1 MTIDIKYENYSVK
14 DFLEDDLFL
23 QWQLAPTET
32 LDEFWKQVLQYPHQ
46 EANLSDAVRTL
57 HSVTINHV
65 SLSRREEDKMLQ
77 NIYARYRR
85 HRVRRFIYW
94 STSVAASLILLFLLV
109 SPLRDFTGEK
119 VNVMLTDV
127 QSVRLDTIQDVQL
140 IIGEKKTIA
149 MAEDADISWTK
160 EDEIEVNGRS
170 SNSTY
175 KSRIDADVTYST
187 LLVPYGKRSFLTLR
201 DGTKVW
207 INSGTEVR
215 FPVNM
220 EGKERSIYVDGEIYI
235 EVAKDK
241 ERPFYVHTSGFDVR
255 VYGTKFN
262 VTSYKADKEKS
273 VVLVEGSVS
282 VCSKEETKEKE
293 VKEIFLHP
301 DQMYHTTNRG
311 PMITHVNALQYIT
324 WKDGIWQFT
333 SESLESIAL
342 RLSRYYGVDIHC
354 DEKTAV
360 KSCTGKLILF
370 DDVDKTLRIIEEIF
384 GVRYETNQNEIII
397 SMNP

>member
-32 LDEFWKQVLQYPHQ
+32 LDEFWKQVLQQYPHQ

-85 HRVRRFIYW
+85 HRIRRFIYW

-201 DGTKVW
+201 DGTKIW
-207 INSGTEVR
+207 INSGTELR
-215 FPVNM
+215 FPANM
-220 EGKERSIYVDGEIYI
+220 EKKGRGIYVNGEIYI
-235 EVAKDK
+235 EVAKD
-241 ERPFYVHTSGFDVR
+241 ETSPFYVRTSEFDVR

-262 VTSYKADKEKS
+262 VTSYKADLNKS

-282 VCSKEETKEKE
+282 VLTKEKE
-293 VKEIFLHP
+293 AEEIFLHP
-301 DQMYHTTNRG
+301 NQMYKTDQPGNKVTD
-311 PMITHVNALQYIT
+311 VNALQYIT

-333 SESLESIAL
+333 SERLENIVL
-342 RLSRYYGVDIHC
+342 RLSRYYGIKIHC
-354 DEKTAV
+354 DEISAA
-360 KSCTGKLILF
+360 KSCTGKLVLF
-370 DDVDKTLRIIEEIF
+370 DDINETLQIIEEIF
-384 GVRYETNQNEIII
+384 GVKYTPNQNEITI
-397 SMNP
+397 SINP

>member
-23 QWQLAPTET
+23 QWQLVPTET
-32 LDEFWKQVLQYPHQ
+32 LDEFWKQVLQQYPHQ

-119 VNVMLTDV
+119 VNVMLADV

-201 DGTKVW
+201 DGTKIW
-207 INSGTEVR
+207 INSGTELR
-215 FPVNM
+215 FPANM
-220 EGKERSIYVDGEIYI
+220 EKKGRGIYVNGEIYI
-235 EVAKDK
+235 EVAKD
-241 ERPFYVHTSGFDVR
+241 ETSPFYVRTSEFDVR

-262 VTSYKADKEKS
+262 VTSYKADLNKS

-282 VCSKEETKEKE
+282 VLTKEKE
-293 VKEIFLHP
+293 AEEIFLHP
-301 DQMYHTTNRG
+301 NQMYKTDQPGNKVTD
-311 PMITHVNALQYIT
+311 VNALQYIT

-333 SESLESIAL
+333 SERLENIVL
-342 RLSRYYGVDIHC
+342 RLSRYYGIKIHC
-354 DEKTAV
+354 DEISAA
-360 KSCTGKLILF
+360 KSCTGKLVLF
-370 DDVDKTLRIIEEIF
+370 DDINETLQIIEEIF
-384 GVRYETNQNEIII
+384 GVKYTPNQNEITI
-397 SMNP
+397 SINP

>member
-32 LDEFWKQVLQYPHQ
+32 LDEFWKQVLQQYPHQ

-149 MAEDADISWTK
+149 MAEDADIISEYLDKWHAMRNI
-160 EDEIEVNGRS
+160 EDEYHRDDYELKGIKELIRH
-170 SNSTY
+170 SNDMNLDMFGVFIDGKLEAFTLGTY
-175 KSRIDADVTYST
+175 
-187 LLVPYGKRSFLTLR
+187 LKR
-201 DGTKVW
+201 
-207 INSGTEVR
+207 
-215 FPVNM
+215 
-220 EGKERSIYVDGEIYI
+220 
-235 EVAKDK
+235 
-241 ERPFYVHTSGFDVR
+241 
-255 VYGTKFN
+255 
-262 VTSYKADKEKS
+262 
-273 VVLVEGSVS
+273 
-282 VCSKEETKEKE
+282 EETAYIHVEKANP
-293 VKEIFLHP
+293 EIRGLYPFINQQFL
-301 DQMYHTTNRG
+301 
-311 PMITHVNALQYIT
+311 
-324 WKDGIWQFT
+324 
-333 SESLESIAL
+333 
-342 RLSRYYGVDIHC
+342 IHC
-354 DEKTAV
+354 FPTAKWVNREDDMGLEGLRKAKMSYNPAFMAKKYNVYEK
-360 KSCTGKLILF
+360 
-370 DDVDKTLRIIEEIF
+370 
-384 GVRYETNQNEIII
+384 
-397 SMNP
+397 